1 MDALRLAD
9 RNVGADAAS
18 LDLTPI
24 VGNWINTET
33 RTQWIRRLDVHE
45 DGDRLLVDLE
55 GAQPWP
61 ARKAEAVYAA
71 TIQGVEASGF
81 RVVFEDAEIQATL
94 NQGLMVLVTFND
106 GAAKRVTREFFARTG
121 AGA

>member
-9 RNVGADAAS
+9 RNVGADAPS
-18 LDLTPI
+18 LDLTPLA
-24 VGNWINTET
+24 GNWTNTET
-33 RTQWIRRLDVHE
+33 RTQWVRRLDIRE
-45 DGDRLLVDLE
+45 DGGQLLVHLE
-55 GAQPWP
+55 GAQPWS
-61 ARKAEAVYAA
+61 ARNADAVYAA
-71 TIQGVEASGF
+71 TINGAEATGF
-81 RVVFEDAEIQATL
+81 RVVFEDTEVQATL